1 MNRTGGRAAGWASHR
16 IAYRSIVYSVD
27 HVCGAALGISGSL
40 APGCKTKS
48 NPAAGSR
55 NRQTNDR
62 APTGRRRV
70 EDRRPAYGRPIGPG
84 KGAPRGHRGPR
95 HERLRHVCMC
105 AAAAG
110 SRS

>member
-70 EDRRPAYGRPIGPG
+70 EDRRPADRAWEGRATWSPRPPTRAV
-84 KGAPRGHRGPR
+84 APCV
-95 HERLRHVCMC
+95 HVRRCRRVPVV
-105 AAAAG
+105 A
-110 SRS
+110 S